1 MDNSSEIN
9 ENSIVNG
16 LLWTLRRELD
26 ENGDVKINVSAGK
39 TITLCTKCYISIMV

>member
-1 MDNSSEIN
+1 MEHAHNGACIKWIIPVEIN

-26 ENGDVKINVSAGK
+26 RNGDVKINVPAVK
-39 TITLCTKCYISIMV
+39 P